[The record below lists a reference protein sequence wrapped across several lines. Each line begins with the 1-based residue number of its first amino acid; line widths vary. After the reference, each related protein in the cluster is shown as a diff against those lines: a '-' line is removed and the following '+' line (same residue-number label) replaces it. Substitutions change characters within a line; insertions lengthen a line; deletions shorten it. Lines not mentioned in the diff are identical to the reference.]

1 MSQKEKANTL
11 EEVKLSEALKKATG
25 IIPYT
30 FLNDYMFRVI
40 LQKHKNVLRSIVC
53 ACLKLEAE
61 EVQDIVVQ
69 NPIEFGEAID
79 DKTFILDINVLL
91 NNNTIINLEM
101 QVLDLKDWSERSLS
115 YLARSYDNVA
125 KGDEYINVKPV
136 YHIGF
141 LNYTLF
147 PEYPEFFAKYRMM
160 NLKNHN
166 VYTSKFNLY
175 VVDLTQIK
183 LATQEDVDTGLV
195 YWTQVFK
202 AKTWEELRQM
212 AERNQELQEA
222 TEALYVYNQDE
233 IVNGNLSHEN
243 RYAMREAT
251 TCIQEMHVMEQQCRA
266 RQDYYNHE
274 RGTQK
279 RLEEARLALEES
291 KAVIAA
297 QKEALENQRKNSK
310 KDKALLKKSVK
321 LLAEKLHIS
330 EAEACKQIGISLE
343 DYQKLK

>member
-1 MSQKEKANTL
+1 MSQKEKSNTL
-11 EEVKLSEALKKATG
+11 ETVKLSEAAEALKKATG
-25 IIPYT
+25 TILYT

-40 LQKHKNVLRSIVC
+40 LQKHKNVLRSVVC
-53 ACLKLEAE
+53 ACLKLKAE

-69 NPIEFGEAID
+69 NPIELGEAID
-79 DKTFILDINVLL
+79 DKTFILDIHVLL
-91 NNNTIINLEM
+91 NNNMIINLEM
-101 QVLDLKDWSERSLS
+101 QVLDLKDWPERSLS

-160 NLKNHN
+160 NIKNHN
-166 VYTSKFNLY
+166 VYTTKFNLY
-175 VVDLTQIK
+175 VVDLTQIE

-233 IVNGNLSHEN
+233 IVKEK
-243 RYAMREAT
+243 
-251 TCIQEMHVMEQQCRA
+251 CRA

-279 RLEEARLALEES
+279 RLEEARHALEES
-291 KAVIAA
+291 EAELVKSNVVIEN
-297 QKEALENQRKNSK
+297 QKE
-310 KDKALLKKSVK
+310 LLKKSVK
-321 LLAEKLHIS
+321 LLAESQHIS
-330 EAEACKQIGISLE
+330 EEEACKQIGINRN
-343 DYQKLK
+343 DYENMI

>member
-1 MSQKEKANTL
+1 MSQKEKAVISDAL
-11 EEVKLSEALKKATG
+11 KMEEVSEALKKATG
-25 IIPYT
+25 VIPYT

-40 LQKHKNVLRSIVC
+40 LQKHKNVLRSVVC
-53 ACLKLEAE
+53 SCLKLKTE

-69 NPIEFGEAID
+69 NPIELGEAID
-79 DKTFILDINVLL
+79 DKTFILDIHVLL

-101 QVLDLKDWSERSLS
+101 QVLDLKDWPERSLS

-147 PEYPEFFAKYRMM
+147 PIYPEFFAKYRMM
-160 NLKNHN
+160 NIKNHN
-166 VYTSKFNLY
+166 VYTTKFNLY
-175 VVDLTQIK
+175 VVDLTQIE

-233 IVNGNLSHEN
+233 IVKE
-243 RYAMREAT
+243 
-251 TCIQEMHVMEQQCRA
+251 QCRA

-279 RLEEARLALEES
+279 RLEEARIALEES
-291 KAVIAA
+291 EAELTKSKAVIEN
-297 QKEALENQRKNSK
+297 QKEVLE
-310 KDKALLKKSVK
+310 KDKELLKKSVK
-321 LLAEKLHIS
+321 LLAESQHIS
-330 EAEACKQIGISLE
+330 EEEACKQIGINRD
-343 DYQKLK
+343 DYENMI

>member
-1 MSQKEKANTL
+1 MSQKEKAVISDAL
-11 EEVKLSEALKKATG
+11 KMEGVSEALKKATG
-25 IIPYT
+25 TIPYT

-53 ACLKLEAE
+53 ACLKLDAGD
-61 EVQDIVVQ
+61 VQDIVVQ
-69 NPIEFGEAID
+69 NPIEPREAID
-79 DKTFILDINVLL
+79 DKTFILDIHVLL

-101 QVLDLKDWSERSLS
+101 QVLDLKDWPERSLS

-160 NLKNHN
+160 NLKNHH
-166 VYTSKFNLY
+166 VYTTKFNLY
-175 VVDLTQIK
+175 VVDLTQIE

-233 IVNGNLSHEN
+233 IVKEK
-243 RYAMREAT
+243 
-251 TCIQEMHVMEQQCRA
+251 CRA

-291 KAVIAA
+291 NVVIEN
-297 QKEALENQRKNSK
+297 QKE
-310 KDKALLKKSVK
+310 LLKKSVK
-321 LLAEKLHIS
+321 LLAESQHIS
-330 EAEACKQIGISLE
+330 EEEACKQIGINRDDLKENQKSLSFC
-343 DYQKLK
+343 KM

>member
-1 MSQKEKANTL
+1 MSQNEKAVISDAL
-11 EEVKLSEALKKATG
+11 KMEWVSEALKKATG

-53 ACLKLEAE
+53 ACLKLEAGD
-61 EVQDIVVQ
+61 VQDIVVQ

-91 NNNTIINLEM
+91 NNNMIINLEM
-101 QVLDLKDWSERSLS
+101 QVLDLKDWPERSLS

-141 LNYTLF
+141 LNYTIF

-160 NLKNHN
+160 NIKNHN
-166 VYTSKFNLY
+166 VYTTKFNLY
-175 VVDLTQIK
+175 VVDLTKIE

-233 IVNGNLSHEN
+233 IVKEK
-243 RYAMREAT
+243 
-251 TCIQEMHVMEQQCRA
+251 CRA

-291 KAVIAA
+291 EAELVKSNVVIEN
-297 QKEALENQRKNSK
+297 QKE
-310 KDKALLKKSVK
+310 LLKKSVK
-321 LLAEKLHIS
+321 LLAESQHIS
-330 EAEACKQIGISLE
+330 EEEACRQIGINRN
-343 DYQKLK
+343 DYENMI

>member
-1 MSQKEKANTL
+1 MSQKEMAVISDALKM
-11 EEVKLSEALKKATG
+11 EGVSEALKKATG
-25 IIPYT
+25 VIPYT
-30 FLNDYMFRVI
+30 FLNDYMFRMI

-53 ACLKLEAE
+53 ACLKLKTE

-69 NPIEFGEAID
+69 NPIELGEAID
-79 DKTFILDINVLL
+79 DKTFILDIHVLL
-91 NNNTIINLEM
+91 NNNTIINLEI
-101 QVLDLKDWSERSLS
+101 QVLDLKDWPERSLS

-147 PEYPEFFAKYRMM
+147 PEYPEFFAKYQML
-160 NLKNHN
+160 NIKNHN
-166 VYTSKFNLY
+166 LYTTKFNLY
-175 VVDLTQIK
+175 VVDLTQIE

-233 IVNGNLSHEN
+233 IVKEK
-243 RYAMREAT
+243 
-251 TCIQEMHVMEQQCRA
+251 CRA

-279 RLEEARLALEES
+279 RLEEARLALEASEAELTKS
-291 KAVIAA
+291 NTVI
-297 QKEALENQRKNSK
+297 ENQTE
-310 KDKALLKKSVK
+310 LLKKSVR
-321 LLAEKLHIS
+321 LLAESQHIS
-330 EAEACKQIGISLE
+330 EEEACRQIGINSN
-343 DYQKLK
+343 DYENMI

>member
-1 MSQKEKANTL
+1 
-11 EEVKLSEALKKATG
+11 
-25 IIPYT
+25 
-30 FLNDYMFRVI
+30 MFRVI

-53 ACLKLEAE
+53 ACLKLDAGD
-61 EVQDIVVQ
+61 VQDIVVQ
-69 NPIEFGEAID
+69 NPIELGEAID

-101 QVLDLKDWSERSLS
+101 QVLDLKDWPERSLS

-141 LNYTLF
+141 LNYTIF

-160 NLKNHN
+160 NIKNHN
-166 VYTSKFNLY
+166 VYTTKFNLY
-175 VVDLTQIK
+175 VVDLTKIE
-183 LATQEDVDTGLV
+183 LATHEDVDTGLV

-233 IVNGNLSHEN
+233 IVKEK
-243 RYAMREAT
+243 
-251 TCIQEMHVMEQQCRA
+251 CRA

-291 KAVIAA
+291 EAELVKSNVVIEN
-297 QKEALENQRKNSK
+297 QKE
-310 KDKALLKKSVK
+310 LLKKSVK
-321 LLAEKLHIS
+321 LLAESQHIS
-330 EAEACKQIGISLE
+330 EEEACKQIGINRS
-343 DYQKLK
+343 DYENMI

>member
-1 MSQKEKANTL
+1 MSQKENAVIADALKM
-11 EEVKLSEALKKATG
+11 EGISEALKKATG

-53 ACLKLEAE
+53 ACLKLDAGD
-61 EVQDIVVQ
+61 VQDIVVQ
-69 NPIEFGEAID
+69 NPIELGEAID

-101 QVLDLKDWSERSLS
+101 QVLDLKDWPERSLS

-141 LNYTLF
+141 LNYTIF

-160 NLKNHN
+160 NIKNHN
-166 VYTSKFNLY
+166 VYTTKFNLY
-175 VVDLTQIK
+175 VVDLTKIE

-233 IVNGNLSHEN
+233 IVKEK
-243 RYAMREAT
+243 
-251 TCIQEMHVMEQQCRA
+251 CRA

-279 RLEEARLALEES
+279 RLEEARHALEES
-291 KAVIAA
+291 EAELVKSNVVIEN
-297 QKEALENQRKNSK
+297 QKE
-310 KDKALLKKSVK
+310 LLKKSVK
-321 LLAEKLHIS
+321 LLAESQHIS
-330 EAEACKQIGISLE
+330 EEEACKQIGINRN
-343 DYQKLK
+343 DYENMI

>member
-1 MSQKEKANTL
+1 MSQKEKSNTL
-11 EEVKLSEALKKATG
+11 ETVKLSEAAEALKKATG
-25 IIPYT
+25 TILYT

-40 LQKHKNVLRSIVC
+40 LQKHKNVLRSVVC
-53 ACLKLEAE
+53 ACLKLKAE

-69 NPIEFGEAID
+69 NPIELGEAID

-101 QVLDLKDWSERSLS
+101 QVLDLKDWPERSLS

-141 LNYTLF
+141 LNYTIFL
-147 PEYPEFFAKYRMM
+147 EYPEFFAKYRMM
-160 NLKNHN
+160 NIKNHN
-166 VYTSKFNLY
+166 VYTTKFNLC
-175 VVDLTQIK
+175 VVDLTKIE

-222 TEALYVYNQDE
+222 TEALYVYNQDD
-233 IVNGNLSHEN
+233 I
-243 RYAMREAT
+243 
-251 TCIQEMHVMEQQCRA
+251 IKQQCRA

-279 RLEEARLALEES
+279 RLEEARISLEES
-291 KAVIAA
+291 KTELMKSNAIIES
-297 QKEALENQRKNSK
+297 QKEVVK
-310 KDKALLKKSVK
+310 KVVSSY
-321 LLAEKLHIS
+321 AEKMHIT
-330 EAEACKQIGISLE
+330 EKEACKQLGIKDEIDNYSDIKNVHE
-343 DYQKLK
+343 EK

>member
-1 MSQKEKANTL
+1 MMQGM
-11 EEVKLSEALKKATG
+11 G

-53 ACLKLEAE
+53 ACLKLDAGD
-61 EVQDIVVQ
+61 VQDIVVQ
-69 NPIEFGEAID
+69 NPIELGEAID
-79 DKTFILDINVLL
+79 DKTFILDIHVLL

-141 LNYTLF
+141 LNYTIF

-160 NLKNHN
+160 NIKNHN
-166 VYTSKFNLY
+166 VYTTKFNLY
-175 VVDLTQIK
+175 VVDLTKIE
-183 LATQEDVDTGLV
+183 LATHEDVDTGLV

-233 IVNGNLSHEN
+233 IVK
-243 RYAMREAT
+243 
-251 TCIQEMHVMEQQCRA
+251 QQCRA
-266 RQDYYNHE
+266 RQDYYNRE
-274 RGTQK
+274 RGMQK
-279 RLEEARLALEES
+279 RMEE
-291 KAVIAA
+291 KDAA
-297 QKEALENQRKNSK
+297 IL
-310 KDKALLKKSVK
+310 KSVK
-321 LLAEKLHIS
+321 IMTEKLQIS
-330 EAEACKQIGISLE
+330 EAEACKQIGISIE

>member
-1 MSQKEKANTL
+1 MSQKEKSNTL
-11 EEVKLSEALKKATG
+11 ETVKLSEAAEALKKATG
-25 IIPYT
+25 TILYT

-40 LQKHKNVLRSIVC
+40 LQKHKNVLRSVVC
-53 ACLKLEAE
+53 ACLKLKAE

-69 NPIEFGEAID
+69 NPIELGEAID

-101 QVLDLKDWSERSLS
+101 QVLDLKDWPERSLS

-141 LNYTLF
+141 LNYTIFL
-147 PEYPEFFAKYRMM
+147 EYPEFFAKYRMM
-160 NLKNHN
+160 NIKNHN
-166 VYTSKFNLY
+166 VYTTKFNLC
-175 VVDLTQIK
+175 VVDLTKIE

-233 IVNGNLSHEN
+233 IVKE
-243 RYAMREAT
+243 
-251 TCIQEMHVMEQQCRA
+251 QCRA

-279 RLEEARLALEES
+279 RLEEARIALEES
-291 KAVIAA
+291 KTELMKSNAIIES
-297 QKEALENQRKNSK
+297 QKEVVK
-310 KDKALLKKSVK
+310 KVVSSY
-321 LLAEKLHIS
+321 AEKMHIT
-330 EAEACKQIGISLE
+330 EKEACKQLGIKDEIDNYSDIKNVHE
-343 DYQKLK
+343 EK

>member
-1 MSQKEKANTL
+1 MSQKEKSNTL
-11 EEVKLSEALKKATG
+11 ETVKLSEAAEALKKATG
-25 IIPYT
+25 TILYT

-40 LQKHKNVLRSIVC
+40 LQKHKNVLRSVVC
-53 ACLKLEAE
+53 ACLKLKAE

-69 NPIEFGEAID
+69 NPIELGEAID
-79 DKTFILDINVLL
+79 DKTFILDIHVLL
-91 NNNTIINLEM
+91 NNNMIINLEM
-101 QVLDLKDWSERSLS
+101 QVLDLKDWPERSLS
-115 YLARSYDNVA
+115 YLARSYDNVV

-160 NLKNHN
+160 NIKNHN
-166 VYTSKFNLY
+166 VYTTKFNLY
-175 VVDLTQIK
+175 VVDLTQIE

-233 IVNGNLSHEN
+233 IVKE
-243 RYAMREAT
+243 
-251 TCIQEMHVMEQQCRA
+251 QCRA

-274 RGTQK
+274 RGIQK
-279 RLEEARLALEES
+279 RLEEARIALEES
-291 KAVIAA
+291 KTELMKSNAIIES
-297 QKEALENQRKNSK
+297 QKEVVK
-310 KDKALLKKSVK
+310 KVVSSY
-321 LLAEKLHIS
+321 AEKMHIT
-330 EAEACKQIGISLE
+330 EKEACKQLGIKDEIDNYSDIKNVRE
-343 DYQKLK
+343 EK

>member
-1 MSQKEKANTL
+1 MSQKEKVNTW
-11 EEVKLSEALKKATG
+11 EAVKLSEAAEALKKATG
-25 IIPYT
+25 TIPYT

-40 LQKHKNVLRSIVC
+40 LQKHKNVLRSVVC
-53 ACLKLEAE
+53 ACLQLKTE

-69 NPIEFGEAID
+69 NPIELGEAID

-101 QVLDLKDWSERSLS
+101 QVLDLKDWPERSLS

-125 KGDEYINVKPV
+125 EGDEYMNVKPV

-147 PEYPEFFAKYRMM
+147 PKYPEFFAKYRMM

-166 VYTSKFNLY
+166 VYTTKFNLY

-183 LATQEDVDTGLV
+183 LATEEDRESGLV
-195 YWTQVFK
+195 YWTKIFK

-233 IVNGNLSHEN
+233 I
-243 RYAMREAT
+243 
-251 TCIQEMHVMEQQCRA
+251 IKQQCRA

-274 RGTQK
+274 RGTQR
-279 RLEEARLALEES
+279 RLEEARIALEKSNVALEES
-291 KAVIAA
+291 NAA
-297 QKEALENQRKNSK
+297 
-310 KDKALLKKSVK
+310 LKKSREMLKNSVK
-321 LLAEKLHIS
+321 LLAQTMHIS
-330 EAEACKQIGISLE
+330 EEEACKQIGIRRE
-343 DYQKLK
+343 DYQEIN

>member
-1 MSQKEKANTL
+1 MCKRSL
-11 EEVKLSEALKKATG
+11 HFF
-25 IIPYT
+25 Y
-30 FLNDYMFRVI
+30 
-40 LQKHKNVLRSIVC
+40 HKNVLRSIVC
-53 ACLKLEAE
+53 ACLKLDAGD
-61 EVQDIVVQ
+61 VQDIVVQ
-69 NPIEFGEAID
+69 NPIELGEAID
-79 DKTFILDINVLL
+79 DKTFILDIHVLL

-115 YLARSYDNVA
+115 YLDRSYDNVA

-147 PEYPEFFAKYRMM
+147 PKYPEFFAKYRMM
-160 NLKNHN
+160 NIKNHN
-166 VYTSKFNLY
+166 LYTTKFNLY
-175 VVDLTQIK
+175 VIDLTQIE

-233 IVNGNLSHEN
+233 IVK
-243 RYAMREAT
+243 
-251 TCIQEMHVMEQQCRA
+251 QQCRA
-266 RQDYYNHE
+266 RQDYYNRE
-274 RGTQK
+274 RGMQK
-279 RLEEARLALEES
+279 RMEE
-291 KAVIAA
+291 KDAA
-297 QKEALENQRKNSK
+297 IL
-310 KDKALLKKSVK
+310 KSVK
-321 LLAEKLHIS
+321 IMTEKLHIS
-330 EAEACKQIGISLE
+330 EAEACKQIGISIE

>member
-1 MSQKEKANTL
+1 MSQKEKVNTW
-11 EEVKLSEALKKATG
+11 EAVKLSEAAEALKKATG
-25 IIPYT
+25 TIPYT

-53 ACLKLEAE
+53 ACLKLETE

-69 NPIEFGEAID
+69 NPIELGEAID

-101 QVLDLKDWSERSLS
+101 QVLDLKDWPERSLS

-141 LNYTLF
+141 LNYTIF

-160 NLKNHN
+160 NIKNHN
-166 VYTSKFNLY
+166 VYTTKFNLY
-175 VVDLTQIK
+175 VVDLTKIE

-233 IVNGNLSHEN
+233 IVKEK
-243 RYAMREAT
+243 
-251 TCIQEMHVMEQQCRA
+251 CRA

-291 KAVIAA
+291 EAELVKSNVVIEN
-297 QKEALENQRKNSK
+297 QKE
-310 KDKALLKKSVK
+310 LLKKSVK
-321 LLAEKLHIS
+321 LLAESQHIS
-330 EAEACKQIGISLE
+330 EEEACKQIGINRN
-343 DYQKLK
+343 DYENMI

>member
-1 MSQKEKANTL
+1 MSQKEKAVISDAL
-11 EEVKLSEALKKATG
+11 KMEEVSEALKKATG
-25 IIPYT
+25 VIPYT

-40 LQKHKNVLRSIVC
+40 LQKHKNVLRSVVC
-53 ACLKLEAE
+53 ACLKLKAE

-69 NPIEFGEAID
+69 NPIELGEAID
-79 DKTFILDINVLL
+79 DKTFILDIHVLL
-91 NNNTIINLEM
+91 NNNMIINLEM
-101 QVLDLKDWSERSLS
+101 QVLDLKDWPERSLS

-147 PEYPEFFAKYRMM
+147 TEYPEFFAKYRMM
-160 NLKNHN
+160 NLKNHH
-166 VYTSKFNLY
+166 VYTTKFNLY
-175 VVDLTQIK
+175 VVDLTKIE

-212 AERNQELQEA
+212 AERHQELQEA

-233 IVNGNLSHEN
+233 IVKE
-243 RYAMREAT
+243 
-251 TCIQEMHVMEQQCRA
+251 QCRA

-291 KAVIAA
+291 K
-297 QKEALENQRKNSK
+297 K
-310 KDKALLKKSVK
+310 LLKKSVK
-321 LLAEKLHIS
+321 LLAESQHIS
-330 EAEACKQIGISLE
+330 EEEACKQIGINRD
-343 DYQKLK
+343 DYENMI

>member
-1 MSQKEKANTL
+1 MSQKEKAVISDAL
-11 EEVKLSEALKKATG
+11 KMEGVSEALKKATG

-53 ACLKLEAE
+53 ACLKLEVGD
-61 EVQDIVVQ
+61 VQDIVVQ

-79 DKTFILDINVLL
+79 DKTFILDIHVLL

-101 QVLDLKDWSERSLS
+101 QVLDLKDWPERSLS

-147 PEYPEFFAKYRMM
+147 PESPEFFARYRMM
-160 NLKNHN
+160 NIKNHN
-166 VYTSKFNLY
+166 VYTTKFNLY
-175 VVDLTQIK
+175 VVDLTQTK

-233 IVNGNLSHEN
+233 IVKEK
-243 RYAMREAT
+243 
-251 TCIQEMHVMEQQCRA
+251 CRA

-291 KAVIAA
+291 EAELVKSNVVIEN
-297 QKEALENQRKNSK
+297 QKE
-310 KDKALLKKSVK
+310 LLKKSVK
-321 LLAEKLHIS
+321 LLAESQHIS
-330 EAEACKQIGISLE
+330 EEEACKQIGINRN
-343 DYQKLK
+343 DYENMI

>member
-1 MSQKEKANTL
+1 MSQKEKAFISDAL
-11 EEVKLSEALKKATG
+11 KMEEVSEALKKATG
-25 IIPYT
+25 VIPYT

-40 LQKHKNVLRSIVC
+40 LQKHKNVLRSVVC
-53 ACLKLEAE
+53 ACLKLESE

-69 NPIEFGEAID
+69 NPIELGEAID
-79 DKTFILDINVLL
+79 DKTFILDIHVLL

-101 QVLDLKDWSERSLS
+101 QVLDLKDWPERSLS

-147 PEYPEFFAKYRMM
+147 PEYPEFFSKYRMM

-166 VYTSKFNLY
+166 VYTTKFNLY
-175 VVDLTQIK
+175 VVDLTQIE

-212 AERNQELQEA
+212 TERNQELQEA

-233 IVNGNLSHEN
+233 IVKE
-243 RYAMREAT
+243 
-251 TCIQEMHVMEQQCRA
+251 QCRA

-291 KAVIAA
+291 NVVIEN
-297 QKEALENQRKNSK
+297 QKE
-310 KDKALLKKSVK
+310 LLKKSVK
-321 LLAEKLHIS
+321 LLAESQHIS
-330 EAEACKQIGISLE
+330 EEEACKQIGINRDDLKENQKSLSFC
-343 DYQKLK
+343 KM

>member
-1 MSQKEKANTL
+1 MSQKEKSNTL
-11 EEVKLSEALKKATG
+11 ETVKLSEAAEALKKATG
-25 IIPYT
+25 TILYT

-40 LQKHKNVLRSIVC
+40 LQKHKNVLRSVVC
-53 ACLKLEAE
+53 ACLKLKAE

-69 NPIEFGEAID
+69 NPIELGEAID
-79 DKTFILDINVLL
+79 DKTFILDIHVLL
-91 NNNTIINLEM
+91 NNNMIINLEM
-101 QVLDLKDWSERSLS
+101 QVLDLKDWPERSLS

-160 NLKNHN
+160 NIKNHN
-166 VYTSKFNLY
+166 VYTTKFNLY
-175 VVDLTQIK
+175 VVDLTQIE

-212 AERNQELQEA
+212 AERHQELQEA

-233 IVNGNLSHEN
+233 IVKE
-243 RYAMREAT
+243 
-251 TCIQEMHVMEQQCRA
+251 QCRA

-274 RGTQK
+274 RGIQK
-279 RLEEARLALEES
+279 RLEEARIALEES
-291 KAVIAA
+291 KTELMKSNAIIES
-297 QKEALENQRKNSK
+297 QKEVVK
-310 KDKALLKKSVK
+310 KVVSSY
-321 LLAEKLHIS
+321 AEKMHIT
-330 EAEACKQIGISLE
+330 EKEACKQLGIKDEIDNYSDIKNVRE
-343 DYQKLK
+343 EK

>member
-1 MSQKEKANTL
+1 MSQKEKAVISDAL
-11 EEVKLSEALKKATG
+11 KMEGVSEALKKATG

-53 ACLKLEAE
+53 ACLKLEVGD
-61 EVQDIVVQ
+61 VQDIVVQ

-79 DKTFILDINVLL
+79 DKTFILDIHVLL
-91 NNNTIINLEM
+91 NNNMIINLEM
-101 QVLDLKDWSERSLS
+101 QVLDLKDWPERSLS

-141 LNYTLF
+141 LNYTIF

-160 NLKNHN
+160 NIKNHN
-166 VYTSKFNLY
+166 VYTTKFNLY
-175 VVDLTQIK
+175 VVDLTKIE

-212 AERNQELQEA
+212 AERHQELQEA

-233 IVNGNLSHEN
+233 IVKE
-243 RYAMREAT
+243 
-251 TCIQEMHVMEQQCRA
+251 QCRA

-274 RGTQK
+274 RGIQK
-279 RLEEARLALEES
+279 RLEEARIALEES
-291 KAVIAA
+291 KTELMKSNAIIES
-297 QKEALENQRKNSK
+297 QKEVVK
-310 KDKALLKKSVK
+310 KVVSSY
-321 LLAEKLHIS
+321 AEKMHITKK
-330 EAEACKQIGISLE
+330 EACKQLGIKDEIDNYSDIKNVRE
-343 DYQKLK
+343 EK

>member
-1 MSQKEKANTL
+1 MRQGM
-11 EEVKLSEALKKATG
+11 G

-53 ACLKLEAE
+53 ACLKLDAGD
-61 EVQDIVVQ
+61 VQDIVVQ
-69 NPIEFGEAID
+69 NPIELGEAID
-79 DKTFILDINVLL
+79 DKTFILDIHVLL

-147 PEYPEFFAKYRMM
+147 PKYPEFFAKYRMM
-160 NLKNHN
+160 NIKNHN
-166 VYTSKFNLY
+166 LYTTKFNLY
-175 VVDLTQIK
+175 VIDLTQIE

-233 IVNGNLSHEN
+233 IVK
-243 RYAMREAT
+243 
-251 TCIQEMHVMEQQCRA
+251 QQCRA
-266 RQDYYNHE
+266 RQDYYNRE
-274 RGTQK
+274 RGMQK
-279 RLEEARLALEES
+279 RMEE
-291 KAVIAA
+291 KDAA
-297 QKEALENQRKNSK
+297 IL
-310 KDKALLKKSVK
+310 KSVK
-321 LLAEKLHIS
+321 IMTEKLHIS
-330 EAEACKQIGISLE
+330 EAEACKQIGISIE

>member
-1 MSQKEKANTL
+1 MSQKEKAVISDAL
-11 EEVKLSEALKKATG
+11 KMEGVSEALKKATG
-25 IIPYT
+25 VIPYT

-53 ACLKLEAE
+53 ACLKLEVGD
-61 EVQDIVVQ
+61 VQDIVVQ

-79 DKTFILDINVLL
+79 DKTFILDIHVLL

-101 QVLDLKDWSERSLS
+101 QVLDLKDWPERSLS

-147 PEYPEFFAKYRMM
+147 PESPEFFARYRMM
-160 NLKNHN
+160 NIKNHN
-166 VYTSKFNLY
+166 VYTTKFNLY
-175 VVDLTQIK
+175 VVDLTQTK

-233 IVNGNLSHEN
+233 IVKE
-243 RYAMREAT
+243 
-251 TCIQEMHVMEQQCRA
+251 QCRA

-274 RGTQK
+274 RGMQK
-279 RLEEARLALEES
+279 RMEE
-291 KAVIAA
+291 KDAA
-297 QKEALENQRKNSK
+297 IL
-310 KDKALLKKSVK
+310 KSVEIIT
-321 LLAEKLHIS
+321 EKLHIS
-330 EAEACKQIGISLE
+330 EAEACKQIGISIE

>member
-1 MSQKEKANTL
+1 MSQKEKAVISDAL
-11 EEVKLSEALKKATG
+11 KMEGVSEALKKATG

-53 ACLKLEAE
+53 ACLKLEVGD
-61 EVQDIVVQ
+61 VQDIVVQ

-101 QVLDLKDWSERSLS
+101 QVLDLKDWPERSLS

-147 PEYPEFFAKYRMM
+147 PEYPEFFSKYRMM
-160 NLKNHN
+160 NIKNHN
-166 VYTSKFNLY
+166 VYTTKFNLY
-175 VVDLTQIK
+175 VVDLTQTK

-233 IVNGNLSHEN
+233 IVK
-243 RYAMREAT
+243 
-251 TCIQEMHVMEQQCRA
+251 QQCRA

-274 RGTQK
+274 RGMQK
-279 RLEEARLALEES
+279 RMEE
-291 KAVIAA
+291 KDAA
-297 QKEALENQRKNSK
+297 I
-310 KDKALLKKSVK
+310 LKSIKIMT
-321 LLAEKLHIS
+321 EKLHIS
-330 EAEACKQIGISLE
+330 EAEACKQIGISIE

>member
-1 MSQKEKANTL
+1 MSSKEKAVISDAL
-11 EEVKLSEALKKATG
+11 EMEGIAEALKKATG
-25 IIPYT
+25 VIPYT

-53 ACLKLEAE
+53 ACLKLETE
-61 EVQDIVVQ
+61 EVQDIIVQ
-69 NPIEFGEAID
+69 NPIELGEAID

-101 QVLDLKDWSERSLS
+101 QVLDLKDWPERSLS

-147 PEYPEFFAKYRMM
+147 PESPEFFSKYRMM
-160 NLKNHN
+160 NIKNHH
-166 VYTSKFNLY
+166 VYTTKFNLY
-175 VVDLTQIK
+175 VVDLTQTK

-233 IVNGNLSHEN
+233 IVK
-243 RYAMREAT
+243 
-251 TCIQEMHVMEQQCRA
+251 QQCRA

-274 RGTQK
+274 RGMQK
-279 RLEEARLALEES
+279 RMEE
-291 KAVIAA
+291 KDAA
-297 QKEALENQRKNSK
+297 I
-310 KDKALLKKSVK
+310 LKSIKIMT
-321 LLAEKLHIS
+321 EKLHIS

>member
-1 MSQKEKANTL
+1 MSQNEKAVISDAL
-11 EEVKLSEALKKATG
+11 KMEWVSEALKKATG

-53 ACLKLEAE
+53 ACLKLEVGD
-61 EVQDIVVQ
+61 VQDIVVQ

-101 QVLDLKDWSERSLS
+101 QVLDLKDWPERSLS

-147 PEYPEFFAKYRMM
+147 PESPEFFARYRMM
-160 NLKNHN
+160 NIKNHH
-166 VYTSKFNLY
+166 VYTTKFNLY
-175 VVDLTQIK
+175 VVDLTQTK

-233 IVNGNLSHEN
+233 IVKE
-243 RYAMREAT
+243 
-251 TCIQEMHVMEQQCRA
+251 QCRA

-279 RLEEARLALEES
+279 RLEEARIALEES
-291 KAVIAA
+291 NAVIEN
-297 QKEALENQRKNSK
+297 QKEILE
-310 KDKALLKKSVK
+310 KDKELLKKSVR
-321 LLAEKLHIS
+321 LLAESQHIS
-330 EAEACKQIGISLE
+330 EEEACKQIGINRD
-343 DYQKLK
+343 DYENMI

>member
-1 MSQKEKANTL
+1 MGK
-11 EEVKLSEALKKATG
+11 
-25 IIPYT
+25 IPYT
-30 FLNDYMFRVI
+30 FLNDYMFRII

-53 ACLKLEAE
+53 ACLKLKTE

-69 NPIEFGEAID
+69 NPIELGEAID

-101 QVLDLKDWSERSLS
+101 QVLDLKDWPERSLS

-141 LNYTLF
+141 LNYTIF

-160 NLKNHN
+160 NIKNHN
-166 VYTSKFNLY
+166 VYTTKFNLY
-175 VVDLTQIK
+175 VVDLTKIE
-183 LATQEDVDTGLV
+183 LATHEDVDTGLV

-233 IVNGNLSHEN
+233 IVKEK
-243 RYAMREAT
+243 
-251 TCIQEMHVMEQQCRA
+251 CRA

-291 KAVIAA
+291 EAELVKSNVVIEN
-297 QKEALENQRKNSK
+297 QKE
-310 KDKALLKKSVK
+310 LLKKSVK
-321 LLAEKLHIS
+321 LLAESQHIS
-330 EAEACKQIGISLE
+330 EEEACKQIGINRS
-343 DYQKLK
+343 DYENMI

>member
-1 MSQKEKANTL
+1 MSQKEKAVISDAL
-11 EEVKLSEALKKATG
+11 KMEGVSEALKKATG
-25 IIPYT
+25 TIQYT

-53 ACLKLEAE
+53 ACLKLESE

-69 NPIEFGEAID
+69 NPIELGEAID
-79 DKTFILDINVLL
+79 DKTFILDIHVLL

-101 QVLDLKDWSERSLS
+101 QVLDLKDWPERSLS

-147 PEYPEFFAKYRMM
+147 PKYPEFLARYRMM
-160 NLKNHN
+160 NIKNHN
-166 VYTSKFNLY
+166 LYTTKFNLY
-175 VVDLTQIK
+175 VVDLTQIE
-183 LATQEDVDTGLV
+183 LATEEDRESGLV
-195 YWTQVFK
+195 YWTKIFK

-233 IVNGNLSHEN
+233 IVKE
-243 RYAMREAT
+243 
-251 TCIQEMHVMEQQCRA
+251 QCRA

-291 KAVIAA
+291 K
-297 QKEALENQRKNSK
+297 K
-310 KDKALLKKSVK
+310 LLKKSVK
-321 LLAEKLHIS
+321 LLAESQHIS
-330 EAEACKQIGISLE
+330 EEEACKQIGINRN
-343 DYQKLK
+343 DYENMI

>member
-1 MSQKEKANTL
+1 MMQGM
-11 EEVKLSEALKKATG
+11 G

-53 ACLKLEAE
+53 ACLKLDAGD
-61 EVQDIVVQ
+61 VQDIVVQ
-69 NPIEFGEAID
+69 NPIELGEAID
-79 DKTFILDINVLL
+79 DKTFILDIHVLL

-101 QVLDLKDWSERSLS
+101 QVLDLKDWPERSLS

-141 LNYTLF
+141 LNYTIF

-160 NLKNHN
+160 NIKNHN
-166 VYTSKFNLY
+166 VYTTKFNLY
-175 VVDLTQIK
+175 VVDLTQIE

-233 IVNGNLSHEN
+233 IVKEK
-243 RYAMREAT
+243 
-251 TCIQEMHVMEQQCRA
+251 CRA

-291 KAVIAA
+291 EAELVKSNVVIEN
-297 QKEALENQRKNSK
+297 QKE
-310 KDKALLKKSVK
+310 LLKKSVK
-321 LLAEKLHIS
+321 LLAESQHIS
-330 EAEACKQIGISLE
+330 EEEACKQIGINRS
-343 DYQKLK
+343 DYENMI

>member
-1 MSQKEKANTL
+1 MSQKENAVIADALKM
-11 EEVKLSEALKKATG
+11 EGISEALKKATG

-53 ACLKLEAE
+53 ACLKLDAGD
-61 EVQDIVVQ
+61 VQDIVVQ
-69 NPIEFGEAID
+69 NPIELGEAID

-101 QVLDLKDWSERSLS
+101 QVLDLKDWPERSLS

-125 KGDEYINVKPV
+125 KGDEYISVKPV

-141 LNYTLF
+141 LNYTIF

-160 NLKNHN
+160 NIKNHN
-166 VYTSKFNLY
+166 VYTTKFNLY
-175 VVDLTQIK
+175 VVDLTKIE

-233 IVNGNLSHEN
+233 IVKEK
-243 RYAMREAT
+243 
-251 TCIQEMHVMEQQCRA
+251 CRA

-291 KAVIAA
+291 EAELVKSNVVIEN
-297 QKEALENQRKNSK
+297 QKE
-310 KDKALLKKSVK
+310 LLKKSVK
-321 LLAEKLHIS
+321 LLAESQHIS
-330 EAEACKQIGISLE
+330 EEEACRQIGINSN
-343 DYQKLK
+343 DYENMI

>member
-1 MSQKEKANTL
+1 M
-11 EEVKLSEALKKATG
+11 G
-25 IIPYT
+25 
-30 FLNDYMFRVI
+30 
-40 LQKHKNVLRSIVC
+40 
-53 ACLKLEAE
+53 
-61 EVQDIVVQ
+61 
-69 NPIEFGEAID
+69 
-79 DKTFILDINVLL
+79 
-91 NNNTIINLEM
+91 
-101 QVLDLKDWSERSLS
+101 
-115 YLARSYDNVA
+115 SYDNVA

-147 PEYPEFFAKYRMM
+147 PEYTESFAKYRMM
-160 NLKNHN
+160 NIENHN
-166 VYTSKFNLY
+166 LYTAKFNLY
-175 VVDLTQIK
+175 VVDLTQIE

-222 TEALYVYNQDE
+222 TEALYFYNQDE

-243 RYAMREAT
+243 RCAMREAT
-251 TCIQEMHVMEQQCRA
+251 TCIKKMHVIEQCRA

-291 KAVIAA
+291 K
-297 QKEALENQRKNSK
+297 K
-310 KDKALLKKSVK
+310 LLKKSVK
-321 LLAEKLHIS
+321 LLAVSQHIS
-330 EAEACKQIGISLE
+330 EEEARKQIGINRD
-343 DYQKLK
+343 DYENMI

>member
-1 MSQKEKANTL
+1 MSQKEKSNTL
-11 EEVKLSEALKKATG
+11 ETVKLSEAAEALKKATG
-25 IIPYT
+25 TILYT

-40 LQKHKNVLRSIVC
+40 LQKHKNVLRSVVC
-53 ACLKLEAE
+53 ACLKLKAE

-69 NPIEFGEAID
+69 NPIELGEAID
-79 DKTFILDINVLL
+79 DKTFILDIHVLL
-91 NNNTIINLEM
+91 NNNMIINLEM
-101 QVLDLKDWSERSLS
+101 QVLDLKDWPERSLS
-115 YLARSYDNVA
+115 YLARSYDNVV

-160 NLKNHN
+160 NIKNHN
-166 VYTSKFNLY
+166 VYTTKFNLY
-175 VVDLTQIK
+175 VVDLTQIE

-212 AERNQELQEA
+212 AERHQELQEA

-233 IVNGNLSHEN
+233 IVKE
-243 RYAMREAT
+243 
-251 TCIQEMHVMEQQCRA
+251 QCRA

-274 RGTQK
+274 RGIQK
-279 RLEEARLALEES
+279 RLEEARTALEES
-291 KAVIAA
+291 KTELMKSNAIIES
-297 QKEALENQRKNSK
+297 QKEVVK
-310 KDKALLKKSVK
+310 KVVSSY
-321 LLAEKLHIS
+321 AEKMHIT
-330 EAEACKQIGISLE
+330 EKEACKQLGIKDEIDNYSDIKNVRE
-343 DYQKLK
+343 EK